1 MKKVLFTFVLM
12 LTAFSAKA
20 MSYQQARDQALFLT
34 DKMAYELDLTEEQYE
49 AAFEVNLDYLMSVN
63 TVDDVYSVYW
73 KRRNLDLS
81 YILFDWQYRTFC
93 GLEYFY
99 RPLYWG
105 DGFWHFRIYAYYPHR
120 HYYYY
125 GYPGCYYSYRGA
137 HSWHANGGRSY
148 YHGHHFTTHDYGM
161 RGGWDRGGYRNM
173 NQGWRHNDGGNRG
186 YDPHSPAHNNNR
198 PGNNRPGNSRPGN
211 GSHSNIGGSGSS
223 SHGSV
228 GGSRTN
234 GGNPRL
240 GHSTVTSDRN
250 DRNNRYGSAS
260 SSGSGYGNRRQ
271 DSSSSFSNGDTPR
284 SSTRETARG
293 HRTDGGTSYTPSRS
307 FSGSNASSSYRNS
320 SNGRGYNSGRS
331 VGSSSSSRSSYS
343 GGSSSSRSSYSGG
356 SSSSRS
362 SYSGRSSSSRSSY
375 SGGSSSS
382 RSVGHSSGSS
392 SHSGGGGGHFGGG
405 RR

>member
-1 MKKVLFTFVLM
+1 MKKVLFTLVLM

-73 KRRNLDLS
+73 TRRNLDLS
-81 YILFDWQYRTFC
+81 YILYDWQYRTFC

-105 DGFWHFRIYAYYPHR
+105 NGFWHFRIYAYYPHR
-120 HYYYY
+120 HYHYF

-137 HSWHANGGRSY
+137 HSWHANGGHSY
-148 YHGHHFTTHDYGM
+148 YHGRHFTTHDHGM

-173 NQGWRHNDGGNRG
+173 NQGWYHKDGGNRG
-186 YDPHSPAHNNNR
+186 FDPHSPAPNNR
-198 PGNNRPGNSRPGN
+198 PGNHRPGSNRPDN
-211 GSHSNIGGSGSS
+211 GSHGNVGGHNSS
-223 SHGSV
+223 SHGNA
-228 GGSRTN
+228 GASRPN
-234 GGNPRL
+234 GGTIRP
-240 GHSTVTSDRN
+240 GHSTVTGE
-250 DRNNRYGSAS
+250 RNNRYGSGS
-260 SSGSGYGNRRQ
+260 NRYGSGSNTGTANRRQ
-271 DSSSSFSNGDTPR
+271 DGNSSFSNGDTPR

-307 FSGSNASSSYRNS
+307 FSGSGSSSSYRS
-320 SNGRGYNSGRS
+320 SSSGRSYNSGRS

-343 GGSSSSRSSYSGG
+343 GSSSSSRSSYS
-356 SSSSRS
+356 RS
-362 SYSGRSSSSRSSY
+362 
-375 SGGSSSS
+375 SSSS
-382 RSVGHSSGSS
+382 RSVGHSYGTSSRSSGSS
-392 SHSGGGGGHFGGG
+392 SRSSGSGHFGGG
-405 RR
+405 HR